1 MPRPL
6 AEHLAAVGDRLRA
19 APRVLVYL
27 DFDGTLAPICDRPFA
42 VEPIPGAR
50 ELLHALNAHPRS
62 AAAVVSGRELDDL
75 VPRVGVPGLACAGN
89 HGLEITGPGLDFR
102 HPEAVERRPHL
113 AALVAELSA
122 AVAGIP
128 GAWVQDKGLSA
139 SVHFRQTDLDRIPDV
154 EATVRRLHEPH
165 RDRFVLRPGKMVL
178 EVRPAVDWHKGRAI
192 EWLTPR
198 LGGGLPVFFGDDQ
211 TDEDGFRAATDGLTV
226 LVGPPRPTAAQYRVD
241 GPEQVTEFLRWAVE
255 TLG

>member
-1 MPRPL
+1 MPPPL
-6 AEHLAAVGDRLRA
+6 ADHRAEIGDRLQA
-19 APRVLVYL
+19 APRVLVFL

-42 VEPIPGAR
+42 VEPVPGVR
-50 ELLHALNAHPRS
+50 ELLHALNTHPRS

-75 VPRVGVPGLACAGN
+75 VPRVGVPGLAYAGN
-89 HGLEITGPGLDFR
+89 HGLEITGPELDFR
-102 HPEAVERRPHL
+102 HPEAVEWRSHL

-122 AVAGIP
+122 AVSGIP

-139 SVHFRQTDLDRIPDV
+139 SVHFRQTDPGRIPEV
-154 EATVRRLHEPH
+154 EAIVRRLHEPS

-178 EVRPAVDWHKGRAI
+178 EVRPAVDWNKGRAI

-198 LGGGLPVFFGDDQ
+198 LGGGLPVFVGDDQ
-211 TDEDGFRAATDGLTV
+211 TDEDGFRAAAAGLTV
-226 LVGPPRPTAAQYRVD
+226 LAGPPRPTAARYRVD
-241 GPEQVTEFLRWAVE
+241 GPQQVAELLRWVVE